1 MLQGLAIPT
10 GAEIEALA
18 AAAGCELAGVA
29 GIGPVADFGRFAGWV
44 ERGYAGRMGY
54 LTDHRAALRAD
65 VRELLP
71 PARSVICVGK
81 LYNGPEPYSTEFTDT
96 ERGWIARYAWGEDY
110 HRVLRAALSELAGAL
125 ERLCGP
131 FEWKICV
138 DTAPVLERSL
148 ARDAGLGWI
157 GKNTCLINQARGS
170 WFFLGELITSLPL
183 LPNDRLAADRCGS
196 CARCIEACPTAAIVG
211 APDGRYEIDS
221 RLCISYL
228 TIELRGQVDEELR
241 GRMGRHVF
249 GCDIC
254 QDVCP
259 WNRGAAVTEDGAFA
273 PREFAPS
280 LDRLAGLSED
290 EFQAMFRPTP
300 VERARYRGFLRNVA
314 IAMGNSGSARMLE
327 PLLKLTAHADAVVA
341 EHASWAVRTL
351 ESYLD
356 SALGR
361 PQ

>member
-1 MLQGLAIPT
+1 MTQGLAILT

-29 GIGPVADFGRFAGWV
+29 GVGPFADFGRFAGWV
-44 ERGYAGRMGY
+44 ERGHAGRMGY
-54 LTDHRAALRAD
+54 LTDYRAALRAD

-71 PARSVICVGK
+71 SAQSVICVGK
-81 LYNGPEPYSTEFTDT
+81 LYNGPEPYSTELTDT

-110 HRVLRAALSELAGAL
+110 HQVLRAALLELAGAL
-125 ERLCGP
+125 ESLCGP
-131 FEWKICV
+131 FEFKICV

-183 LPNDRLAADRCGS
+183 APNAQVAADRCGS
-196 CARCIEACPTAAIVG
+196 CTRCIEACPTAAILES
-211 APDGRYEIDS
+211 PDGRYEVDA

-228 TIELRGQVDEELR
+228 TIELRGPVDEELR

-259 WNRGAAVTEDGAFA
+259 WNRGAAVTTDAAFD
-273 PREFAPS
+273 PLEFAPS
-280 LDRLAGLSED
+280 LERLAGLSES
-290 EFQAMFRPTP
+290 EFRAMFRPTP

-314 IAMGNSGSARMLE
+314 IAMGNSRSARMVG
-327 PLLKLTAHADAVVA
+327 PLLKLTAHEDAVVA
-341 EHASWAVRTL
+341 EHAWWGLRTL
-351 ESYLD
+351 RSYLEL
-356 SALGR
+356 A
-361 PQ
+361 Q